1 MANFN
6 SLPFEIRA
14 LIWKLTVEPRTVE
27 VELDIW
33 DQRTGK
39 RTLRLLSST
48 PVPAP
53 LHVCHEA
60 RNMAL
65 YKQAFSELGVERRY
79 VWLNFD
85 IDIVSIGD
93 DDLTHYK
100 QVAPMI
106 ERLKFERDNEEY
118 WCYCESEEMRNFVNV
133 KEIHVVCHN
142 GFDNWG
148 GALERYTWPCAPE
161 NIFFID
167 EEEGLVIK
175 GTEFEKTL
183 HEWCEAEDRRREE
196 TRNLFAEM
204 TTLTD

>member
-27 VELDIW
+27 VELYHW
-33 DQRTGK
+33 DGRVGK
-39 RTLRLLSST
+39 RTLRLVSST

-85 IDIVSIGD
+85 IDIVSIGV
-93 DDLTHYK
+93 DDLKYYK

-106 ERLKFERDNEEY
+106 ERLKLERDNEEY

-133 KEIHVVCHN
+133 KEIHVVCHQ
-142 GFDNWG
+142 GFETWG
-148 GALERYTWPCAPE
+148 GATERYSWPCALE
-161 NIFFID
+161 NILFID
-167 EEEGLVIK
+167 EEKGLEIK
-175 GTEFEKTL
+175 GTEFESKG
-183 HEWCEAEDRRREE
+183 
-196 TRNLFAEM
+196 
-204 TTLTD
+204 